1 MTDNCGIPETLSQEV
16 FSAQLELRGA
26 FRDSLRVGVRLGHLL
41 TEAKTVCR
49 HGEFGRWL
57 TEHFE
62 GSTRQGQRFM
72 ELARAYPDPKDIP
85 ALSLREALRL
95 IAGKRG
101 KRNEKHF
108 AHERLSRGA
117 VGELLKTLMA
127 FAQTFQEEII
137 TVWEVERVTPHHA
150 AMKKARKIETAIRR
164 FAEHLQEDFRAHQAE
179 GETSDDELAA
189 SVESLAPPRP
199 ASRTKNP
206 GLSAATDPG

>member
-1 MTDNCGIPETLSQEV
+1 MAHGT
-16 FSAQLELRGA
+16 FRGKHA
-26 FRDSLRVGVRLGHLL
+26 S
-41 TEAKTVCR
+41 
-49 HGEFGRWL
+49 
-57 TEHFE
+57 
-62 GSTRQGQRFM
+62 GSTVYGVGSRVSRSQGHS
-72 ELARAYPDPKDIP
+72 RAVVKGG
-85 ALSLREALRL
+85 LRL

-108 AHERLSRGA
+108 AHERLLRGA

-164 FAEHLQEDFRAHQAE
+164 FAEHLQEDFRRHQAE

-189 SVESLAPPRP
+189 SVESLRRRGQLAEQKTPDYRQQPIRGRRSYKWIVTYRHDAGKQAQPLSSIAPRFRRCARSAFVLN
-199 ASRTKNP
+199 AS
-206 GLSAATDPG
+206 